1 MMVAAAL
8 TPSSVP
14 ALRRGV
20 RRQFD
25 RTRNSAV
32 LMAPERVIVLDE
44 IADSIIESFKPEAT
58 VHDIVAGL
66 ATRFGAPAQ
75 EIEDD
80 VIAFIL
86 ELHDKGLVV
95 L

>member
-1 MMVAAAL
+1 MADAAI
-8 TPSSVP
+8 TRDSIPV
-14 ALRRGV
+14 LRRGV

-25 RTRNSAV
+25 NTRNAAI

-44 IADSIIESFKPEAT
+44 IADAIVEEFKPAAT
-58 VHDIVAGL
+58 VGDIVANL

-75 EIEDD
+75 EVEGD
-80 VIAFIL
+80 VVAFIR
-86 ELHDKGLVV
+86 ELIDKGLIV

>member
-1 MMVAAAL
+1 MMVVTAI
-8 TPSSVP
+8 TRDSVP
-14 ALRRGV
+14 VLRRGV

-25 RTRNSAV
+25 NTRNAAI

-44 IADSIIESFKPEAT
+44 IADAIIGEFKPAAT
-58 VHDIVAGL
+58 VGDIVTSL
-66 ATRFGAPAQ
+66 ATRFGAPAH

-80 VIAFIL
+80 VVAFIR
-86 ELHDKGLVV
+86 ELNDKGLVA